1 MVDLYSEIGDVVSRP
16 IGNKVIVGLGVST
29 NPTTYVEIVSY
40 TIPTNKRFHLAKV
53 KVPCL
58 VAHYIKLTVGD
69 TVYPADINPDE
80 TTFIDWFPWDDGI
93 SGDGTKQ
100 VKIEAKKV
108 LVGAELLYGTI
119 IGEE

>member
-16 IGNKVIVGLGVST
+16 IGNKVIKGHDG
-29 NPTTYVEIVSY
+29 TTDSDYVEIVSY
-40 TIPTNKRFHLAKV
+40 LIPTNKRFHLAKI
-53 KVPCL
+53 KVPCKA
-58 VAHYIKLTVGD
+58 AHWIRLTVGD

-93 SGDGTKQ
+93 LGDGTKK
-100 VKIEAKKV
+100 VKIEAKK
-108 LVGAELLYGTI
+108 LLAGTEDLYGTI